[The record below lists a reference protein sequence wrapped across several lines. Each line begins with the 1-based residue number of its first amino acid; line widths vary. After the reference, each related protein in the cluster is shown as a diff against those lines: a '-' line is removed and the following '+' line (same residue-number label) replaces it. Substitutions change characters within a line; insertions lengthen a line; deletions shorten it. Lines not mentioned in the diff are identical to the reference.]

1 MTNMLL
7 RTARQQQ
14 GWSQQQLADFAGV
27 SLSTIERAERGEP
40 IRVDN
45 LERICS
51 CLEKTPEQL
60 GLMPSYEEVKRR
72 DANKAIAGLVSGL
85 FISSTGITNVPP
97 LAELWA
103 DDLLTIYARGI
114 AACQDLY
121 YNGNPHQVEAILP
134 LYTHQTALL
143 AGQPGTLQQSAAKLA
158 SQAYQMACELATD
171 REDFGTARQAGQQAF
186 TYAQLAKDA
195 NLQVNAL
202 ISLANLGWHLSSAQP
217 CYIRRHS
224 RDALQAYQQAVSLLD
239 NNVTPLLKGRTYA
252 GIAEVYAMRGEFQE
266 AMRAMGLAYEHFPM
280 KPEDDP
286 AYPYLRASRYSL
298 YVFGD
303 AQSRLL
309 LHQPKEAEKALI
321 AMQKE
326 THDPEIEP
334 ITKVDLLYYQAEAQ
348 IQQGEMEPSV
358 TILTEAATLAKGLGS
373 RLYFNKLAA
382 SYHHLEEQRPKER
395 VVTALEEVFQPW

>member
-7 RTARQQQ
+7 RIARQQR
-14 GWSQQQLADFAGV
+14 GWSQQQLADFAEV

-60 GLMPSYEEVKRR
+60 GLIKGYGEVKRR

-85 FISSTGITNVPP
+85 FISSTGIANVPP
-97 LAELWA
+97 LADLWA
-103 DDLLTIYARGI
+103 DDLLTIYASGI

-121 YNGNPHQVEAILP
+121 YNGNPHQVEVILP

-143 AGQPGTLQQSAAKLA
+143 AQQTGTLQLSAAKLA
-158 SQAYQMACELATD
+158 SQAYQLVCELATD
-171 REDFGTARQAGQQAF
+171 REDFGAARQAGQQALA
-186 TYAQLAKDA
+186 YAQLAKDA

-224 RDALQAYQQAVSLLD
+224 RDALQAYKQAVSLLD
-239 NNVTPLLKGRTYA
+239 KDVTPLLKGRTYA
-252 GIAEVYAMRGEFQE
+252 GIAEVYAMREEFQE

-280 KPEDDP
+280 KPEEDP
-286 AYPYLRASRYSL
+286 AYPYLRSSRYAL

-309 LHQPKEAEKALI
+309 LHQPKEADKALI

-326 THDPEIEP
+326 TNDPEIEP

-348 IQQGEMEPSV
+348 IQQGEIAPSV
-358 TILTEAATLAKGLGS
+358 TILTEAAMLAKSLGS

-382 SYHHLEEQRPKER
+382 TYHHLEEQWPKER
-395 VVTALEEVFQPW
+395 VVTASAEVFQSW